1 MPGIFQARIKR
12 SYYPVPTTVTMGITA
27 RDFFSKQDQE
37 DIRLAIMN
45 AELDTS
51 GEIRVHI
58 ENTCK
63 GDVMD
68 RAAFVFNQLGM
79 QRTDLRNGVLI
90 YLAVKNRRFA
100 IIGDSGIN
108 KVVPENYWDD
118 IKTGM
123 LNNFREGS
131 FTQGLIEAI
140 TAAGTQLKRNF
151 PHKIDD
157 VNELSD
163 DLSFGKD

>member
-1 MPGIFQARIKR
+1 
-12 SYYPVPTTVTMGITA
+12 MGTSA

-37 DIRLAIMN
+37 DIRMAITN

-58 ENTCK
+58 ENNCQ

-79 QRTDLRNGVLI
+79 KKTELRNAVLI

-100 IIGDSGIN
+100 ILGDSGIN
-108 KVVPENYWDD
+108 KVVPDTFWDD
-118 IKTGM
+118 IKADM
-123 LNNFREGS
+123 LNHFRDGR
-131 FTQGLIEAI
+131 FADGLIEAI
-140 TAAGTQLKRNF
+140 TSTGLHLKSNF
-151 PHKIDD
+151 PHQQND

-163 DLSFGKD
+163 ELSFGKD